1 MPPYGMTLRRTP
13 AILVPVQDIWQTLI
27 HAFAD
32 LNPTGYL
39 ALVSVVAILAQ
50 WLAWRLKI
58 PSILLL
64 LVIGFGMGQLIRPD
78 DVLGLEVLFGGVT
91 LAVGVILFEGALT
104 LRFRDVRELGRPV
117 LRLCTVTVMITWA
130 LITVAAKLIGFDWE
144 IALLV
149 GAILVVTGPTVISPI
164 LRTLRPTRRVAS
176 LLKWEGIV
184 VDPIG
189 AVLAVLVFQG
199 VLVGRGGDA
208 FPVLLGTLAL
218 TLLVAG
224 VLGLGLGIALEF
236 VVRHHAIPD
245 FLLGVSFVGT
255 AVAALVVSNAIQ
267 SESGLLTV
275 TVLGIYLGN
284 RPNLHLRFVEEFS
297 EHLQVLFV
305 GVLFVI
311 LAGRIAP
318 AEIVAVAPRALIFV
332 VILVVV
338 VRPLSVMLGL
348 MGTKATKQER
358 HLLSFMAPRGIV
370 AAAVTS
376 IFGLEFAGAAQSV
389 REEASQATGEEA
401 DALLLRAENLAQLA
415 AQATELVP
423 LVFMVI
429 VATVAIYG
437 LGVGRLAER
446 LGLATPSPQGVL
458 FVGGQKWVLEVA
470 LALQK
475 ADITTTIVSSE
486 YDKVARAKRAGIH
499 TVLANILSEFAVK
512 DLDIAGT
519 RTLIAATSGD
529 EVNYTA
535 AKEFTNDLGKAN
547 VFQLSREAH
556 PSGNSSARTEIA
568 SHLTV
573 QTCFSPARTN
583 AELKDLVAQGFRAKH
598 TKLTEKF
605 TLDDF
610 RSMWGEQS
618 VLLFVVDEGEV
629 DVVREGA
636 KLPSHGVSVIAL
648 VPAEPAVSFTQL
660 GPRKVDR

>member
-1 MPPYGMTLRRTP
+1 MRRRP
-13 AILVPVQDIWQTLI
+13 AILVSVQQIWQTLTD
-27 HAFAD
+27 AFAG
-32 LNPTGYL
+32 LNATGYL
-39 ALVSVVAILAQ
+39 ALVSVVAIVAQ
-50 WLAWRLKI
+50 WLAWRLKV

-78 DVLGLEVLFGGVT
+78 DVLGLDVLFGGVT

-117 LRLCTVTVMITWA
+117 LRLCSVTVVITWA
-130 LITVAAKLIGFDWE
+130 LITLAAWLVGFEWE

-164 LRTLRPTRRVAS
+164 LRTMRPARRIAS

-199 VLVGRGGDA
+199 VLLGRGGDA
-208 FPVLLGTLAL
+208 FPTLLGNLAL

-224 VLGLGLGIALEF
+224 VLGLGLGIGLEL
-236 VVRHHAIPD
+236 VVKHHAIPD

-255 AVAALVVSNAIQ
+255 AVASLVISNAVQ

-284 RPNLHLRFVEEFS
+284 RPDLHLRFVEEFS

-305 GVLFVI
+305 GVLFII
-311 LAGRIAP
+311 LAGRIVP

-338 VRPLSVMLGL
+338 VRPVSVMVGL
-348 MGTKATKQER
+348 IGTKATKEER

-376 IFGLEFAGAAQSV
+376 IFGLGFAGAAE
-389 REEASQATGEEA
+389 RTMEEASQAEGDVAEA
-401 DALLLRAENLAQLA
+401 LMQRASNLEQLA
-415 AQATELVP
+415 EQATELVP
-423 LVFMVI
+423 LVFLVI

-446 LGLATPSPQGVL
+446 LGLATSSPQGVM
-458 FVGGQKWVLEVA
+458 FVGDQKWILEAA
-470 LALQK
+470 LALKK
-475 ADITTTIVSSE
+475 AGIVSTIVTSE
-486 YDKVARAKRAGIH
+486 YDQTARARKAGVD
-499 TVLANILSEFAVK
+499 TVLANILSDFAIK
-512 DLDIAGT
+512 DLDLAGMKS
-519 RTLIAATSGD
+519 LIAATSVD
-529 EVNYTA
+529 EVNFTA
-535 AKEFTNDLGKAN
+535 SQEFAQALGRAN
-547 VFQLSREAH
+547 VYQLRRDEN
-556 PSGNSSARTEIA
+556 PSGSSGSRTEA
-568 SHLTV
+568 ARHLTARA
-573 QTCFSPARTN
+573 CFEPSRTN
-583 AELKDLVAQGFRAKH
+583 TELKELVADGYRAKH

-605 TLDDF
+605 TLKDF
-610 RSMWGEQS
+610 RAMWGEES
-618 VLLFVVDEGEV
+618 VVMFVLQDGGVN
-629 DVVREGA
+629 VVNGRT
-636 KLPSHGVSVIAL
+636 KVPQHGVSIIAL
-648 VPAEPAVSFTQL
+648 VPSTPINS
-660 GPRKVDR
+660 